1 MRVTAKAQGFHGQ
14 LREIGEVF
22 EIPDSEEPGD
32 WMTTEELKKG
42 KKPAVMANLAKP
54 APLNSPLDP
63 VAAKQAEVLQA
74 QPVPS
79 APFKVAEQVY
89 KAKHN
94 GGGNFIVVDGDDK
107 QVGDTFAK
115 DPLDN
120 TKAKLGATAE
130 AERLNKLGTMAEPKE
145 TVAEEDERQEQE
157 DDDEGPDA

>member
-22 EIPDSEEPGD
+22 YIPDDEEPGD
-32 WMTTEELKKG
+32 WMTTEEFKKG

-63 VAAKQAEVLQA
+63 VAAKQAEILQK
-74 QPVPS
+74 QPVAS
-79 APFKVAEQVY
+79 APFTPPAQVY

-94 GGGNFIVVDGDDK
+94 GGGNFIVVNENDE
-107 QVGDTFAK
+107 QVGETFPK
-115 DPLDN
+115 DVLDN
-120 TKAKLGATAE
+120 TKAKLSATAE

-157 DDDEGPDA
+157 DDEGPDA

>member
-1 MRVTAKAQGFHGQ
+1 MRVIAKQQGFYGR
-14 LREIGEVF
+14 LIEAGEAF
-22 EIPDSEEPGD
+22 EIPDDEEPGD
-32 WMTTEELKKG
+32 WMSTEEVKKG
-42 KKPAVMANLAKP
+42 KKAAPMSHLAKP
-54 APLNSPLDP
+54 APANSPLDP
-63 VAAKQAEVLQA
+63 IAAKQAEVLQS

-79 APFKVAEQVY
+79 APFKAPEQLY

-94 GGGNFIVVDGDDK
+94 GGGNFIVVDAEDK

-130 AERLNKLGTMAEPKE
+130 AERLNKLGTMAEPKP
-145 TVAEEDERQEQE
+145 TAGEEDAELT